1 MSNFAD
7 GYIYVDYASMNNA
20 AEDMVQQTR
29 AISQILTDL
38 DSELASLKDS
48 WEGDDRD
55 VYSEKQAKWNEAV
68 DKMGLLLKG
77 HSELLLNVS
86 DNYQQTERSLTQFWD
101 GVRIGR

>member
-1 MSNFAD
+1 MSNFTD
-7 GYIYVDYASMNNA
+7 GYIYVDYANMNNA

-38 DSELASLKDS
+38 DSELTALKES
-48 WEGDDRD
+48 WEGDDRS
-55 VYSEKQAKWNEAV
+55 VYDEKQASWNAAV
-68 DKMGLLLKG
+68 AKMGQLLQS
-77 HSELLLNVS
+77 HSDLLLNVS